1 MPRPHRTRAFVTRSS
16 TLISAPAEKIH
27 DRIAA
32 PETWPK
38 WQSEILST
46 EKPRWVEPHEIVHG
60 RARLLGFDVHGRSLT
75 IATEPLAFEQD
86 VVVGVL
92 MNVRYSIEEGS
103 TGCRVTHELKA
114 DLPGGLSGRV
124 LSFLLARRLRKMQV
138 DLLARLKD
146 QLEELA

>member
-1 MPRPHRTRAFVTRSS
+1 VTRS
-16 TLISAPAEKIH
+16 TTFISASAEMIRS
-27 DRIAA
+27 RIAT
-32 PETWPK
+32 PKTWPE

-46 EKPRWVEPHEIVHG
+46 EQPRWAEPHEVVHG
-60 RARLLGFDVHGRSLT
+60 QARLLGFDVHGRSLT
-75 IATEPLAFEQD
+75 ISSEPSAFEQD
-86 VVVGVL
+86 VVVGVR
-92 MNVRYSIEEGS
+92 MHVRYSIEEGS

-138 DLLARLKD
+138 DLLGRLKD